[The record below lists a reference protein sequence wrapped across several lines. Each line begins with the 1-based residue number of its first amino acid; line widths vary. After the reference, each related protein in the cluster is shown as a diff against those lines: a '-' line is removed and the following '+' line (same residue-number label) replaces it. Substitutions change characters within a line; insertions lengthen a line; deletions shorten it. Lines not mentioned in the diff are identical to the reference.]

1 MRRSARSRSRR
12 EAGAVRDEHRRALRL
27 GLIHPLDEWPQA
39 PPPKAPSLR
48 EFARRFLEHAEQHT
62 KPGTARFYAE
72 CLRRVLMFGP
82 LADSILTDTT
92 GETIAKYVKW
102 RRGQGK
108 GNSLAAVHAELR
120 TLRRL
125 FHLAEE
131 WDVIAKAPKIHE
143 LPGQTG
149 RERSIS
155 DEEEAAYLRAAS
167 PTLRDVTILAVDTG
181 LRPNSELFVLEWPK
195 VHFELDG

>member
-1 MRRSARSRSRR
+1 
-12 EAGAVRDEHRRALRL
+12 
-27 GLIHPLDEWPQA
+27 
-39 PPPKAPSLR
+39 
-48 EFARRFLEHAEQHT
+48 
-62 KPGTARFYAE
+62 
-72 CLRRVLMFGP
+72 VLTFGP
-82 LADSILTDTT
+82 LADSILTDIT

-108 GNSLAAVHAELR
+108 GNSLAAVNAELR

-149 RERSIS
+149 RERSVS

-167 PTLRDVTILAVDTG
+167 PTLRGVTILAVDTG
-181 LRPNSELFVLEWPK
+181 LRPNSELFVLEWAH
-195 VHFELDG
+195 VRFERDREAPHGFIHVADGKSKNAVRNVPLTPSSPW